1 MNLCDDGHDEV
12 CFDGRH
18 CPVCEIIKDDK
29 HYIDQLKETID
40 DLTQQLT
47 DAETE
52 QARYMEIFN
61 EVKSAYPEFAI

>member
-12 CFDGRH
+12 CFDSRH
-18 CPVCEIIKDDK
+18 CPVCEIIKDNEDYTERLQDEIK
-29 HYIDQLKETID
+29 
-40 DLTQQLT
+40 DLRQQLT

-52 QARYMEIFN
+52 QARYMDLFN

>member
-1 MNLCDDGHDEV
+1 MNLCDDGHEEV

-18 CPVCEIIKDDK
+18 CPVCEIIKDYECTLEGFKDEIK
-29 HYIDQLKETID
+29 

-47 DAETE
+47 DAECE

>member
-1 MNLCDDGHDEV
+1 MNLCDDGHEEV
-12 CFDGRH
+12 CFDSRH
-18 CPVCEIIKDDK
+18 CPVCEIIKDYDDHVK
-29 HYIDQLKETID
+29 TLKETVE

-52 QARYMEIFN
+52 QARYMDIFK